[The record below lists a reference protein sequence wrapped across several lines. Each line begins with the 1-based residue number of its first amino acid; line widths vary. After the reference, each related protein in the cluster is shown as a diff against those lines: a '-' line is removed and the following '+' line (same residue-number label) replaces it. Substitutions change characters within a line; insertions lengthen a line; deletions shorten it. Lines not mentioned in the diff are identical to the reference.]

1 MIAEYK
7 QKLNQAVRKE
17 DRELI
22 MKNIVAYQQMIGNGQ
37 QMATPSNL

>member
-22 MKNIVAYQQMIGNGQ
+22 MKNIVAYQQMIGNG
-37 QMATPSNL
+37 